1 MYNQESFKNHILKR
15 KGNIVDYKCIKSC
28 PRNHNVCPRK
38 DFELE
43 LKYSLPLSKKHQCS
57 LKRHLSSEEDSAL
70 HRKISV
76 LSNFISI
83 FLVL

>member
-15 KGNIVDYKCIKSC
+15 KGNIVDYKCIKWC
-28 PRNHNVCPRK
+28 PRNHNVSPRK

-43 LKYSLPLSKKHQCS
+43 LKYNLPLSKKHQCN
-57 LKRHLSSEEDSAL
+57 LKRLLSSEEDSASY
-70 HRKISV
+70 RKISV
-76 LSNFISI
+76 LSNFIGI